1 MPIAPGKIILT
12 NAEGEPAELPHEVL
26 TDRELETLLKYK
38 KFLQKHGYRE
48 AVYCTR
54 CWGNNLADGTEFRVT
69 EHGVSIEAMIRC
81 RCRVAY
87 GRGGSVH

>member
-1 MPIAPGKIILT
+1 VDGKVTIT
-12 NAEGEPAELPHEVL
+12 DAEGEPAELPNEPI
-26 TDRELETLLKYK
+26 TDPELELLLQYK
-38 KFLQKHGYRE
+38 QFLQRRGYRE

-54 CWGNNLADGTEFRVT
+54 CWGNNLADGTEFHVQSR
-69 EHGVSIEAMIRC
+69 GVSIEALIRC